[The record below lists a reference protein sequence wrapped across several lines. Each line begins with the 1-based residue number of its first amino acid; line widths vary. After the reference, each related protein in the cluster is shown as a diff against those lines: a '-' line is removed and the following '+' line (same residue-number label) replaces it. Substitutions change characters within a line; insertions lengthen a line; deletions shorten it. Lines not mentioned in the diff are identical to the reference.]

1 MLPVTTSLWK
11 NSSLPSVIS
20 ILVFLSLLSLSLV
33 TVSLNGSGGT
43 KRNLQDFHSH
53 LYNLGLPAS
62 DFISEKKKKEVGGSV
77 FLRLRLQKINVKW
90 NKRPSFSVDDL
101 KSLSDTGD
109 NALTADVSNS
119 CCREIRI
126 FAFKKCT
133 FKILISR
140 LMVTLLH

>member
-1 MLPVTTSLWK
+1 MAQEAQKGTCKTFTVIFTTLVCLPVT
-11 NSSLPSVIS
+11 
-20 ILVFLSLLSLSLV
+20 LSL
-33 TVSLNGSGGT
+33 
-43 KRNLQDFHSH
+43 K
-53 LYNLGLPAS
+53 
-62 DFISEKKKKEVGGSV
+62 KKKKEVGGSV